1 MWKKLCGV
9 GWFQSIF
16 GNEKIFLNYGKL
28 KQPTEARAELRG
40 AIWVGIR
47 GMCPLMGRED
57 PTIIL
62 AESFVSSRNQ
72 YCIAKL
78 EIFLLC
84 LLLLMLAQWVVGVL
98 WEFCVLF
105 QLHARWFL
113 CAACRINSSLVST
126 GTNNFF
132 FWMKYF
138 TT

>member
-1 MWKKLCGV
+1 MANDVNVDVLLKKMIDVEKLCGV

-47 GMCPLMGRED
+47 GMCPLMGRGD

-78 EIFLLC
+78 GIFLLC
-84 LLLLMLAQWVVGVL
+84 
-98 WEFCVLF
+98 
-105 QLHARWFL
+105 
-113 CAACRINSSLVST
+113 
-126 GTNNFF
+126 
-132 FWMKYF
+132 
-138 TT
+138 